1 MNKKAQATAFIIA
14 GIVIVSMI
22 FTGVYFREQI
32 FNSLTKDTLAE
43 QPTISQIEKVKSF
56 TKDCLQESLDDGT
69 YEIGLKG
76 GHLTIPAGDFPPTAY
91 NPMTNSLNIFGSE
104 GLSIPYWSFLTPN
117 NLEKTQIPSKQE
129 METELSNFVESEV
142 VSCLNDY
149 TLFKSEGYNIEF
161 TAPKVA
167 IEIGNEAVIAD
178 VEMTLNINYKES
190 SQTFSK
196 FKTISNVPL
205 GKLYARSL
213 ELFEYE
219 ARTGFV
225 ENFTIETMVVYDEIP
240 FSGVD
245 FECTPRTWL
254 KSQVVQDLKSI
265 LALNIPTLKIE
276 GTDFVIKDRKD
287 EQLIH
292 EVFKKNEK
300 DLTVSL
306 MSSPSWPLMV
316 DVIGT
321 DSEILRGKPFTSEN
335 EAARFLLPLFCLND
349 YHFVYDLKFP
359 VLATLT
365 EDDYVFQFPF
375 VAVVDNN
382 QAKKNKFLVPQFEE
396 EQQICERKDTTL
408 KVTALGVAAD
418 GSTVA
423 LDGADISLQCV
434 FTECEAGI
442 TRREGNTYSLTTQ
455 FPQCLGGKMTASK
468 NGYHPSSFEVDTNQE
483 GLVNI
488 PLEAYYELPVEI
500 IVDDEGTL
508 RTPYDTENI
517 LFQFENEDQEYF
529 TTYYYPSTEKLK
541 LIAGNYHITATLMV
555 ETDRGFNFP
564 EREIEI
570 CSEVPKRGIGGIVGL
585 TETKCTQQ
593 TIDPIELEAVV
604 AGGGSTTWSADRRVL
619 ATSNKITL
627 YTYRGKTPNTF
638 EELNNVYTSQGQFSK
653 NMRNPTFE

>member
-1 MNKKAQATAFIIA
+1 MNRKGQATAFIIA
-14 GIVIVSMI
+14 GIVIVSMV

-32 FNSLTKDTLAE
+32 FNSLSKDTLSD
-43 QPTISQIEKVKSF
+43 QPTISQIERVRVF
-56 TKDCLQESLDDGT
+56 TNDCLQEALDDGT
-69 YEIGLKG
+69 SEIGLRG
-76 GHLTIPAGDFPPTAY
+76 GHLTVPEGDFQPTAY

-104 GLSIPYWSFLTPN
+104 GLSVPYWSFLTPN

-129 METELSNFVESEV
+129 MERELSNYVGSEV
-142 VSCLNDY
+142 ESCLNDY
-149 TLFKSEGYNIEF
+149 TLFKSEGYDIEF
-161 TAPKVA
+161 TAPKVS
-167 IEIGNEAVIAD
+167 IEIGNEAVIANTD
-178 VEMTLNINYKES
+178 MVLNINYKES

-196 FKTISNVPL
+196 FKVISNVPL

-219 ARTGFV
+219 AQTGFV

-254 KSQVVQDLKSI
+254 KSQVAQDLKSI
-265 LALNIPTLKIE
+265 LELNIPTLKIE
-276 GTDFVIKDRKD
+276 GTDFAIKDRKD

-292 EVFKKNEK
+292 DVFKKKEK

-306 MSSPSWPLMV
+306 MTSPSWPFMM

-321 DSEILRGKPFTSEN
+321 DSQILRGKPFTSEN
-335 EAARFLLPLFCLND
+335 EASRFLLPLFCLND

-365 EDDYVFQFPF
+365 EDDYTFQFPF
-375 VAVVDNN
+375 VAVIDNN

-396 EQQICERKDTTL
+396 EGQICERKDTTL
-408 KVTALGVAAD
+408 KVTALGIAAD
-418 GSTVA
+418 GSTVP

-442 TRREGNTYSLTTQ
+442 TRQEGNTYSLTTQ
-455 FPQCLGGKMTASK
+455 FPQCIGGKMTASK
-468 NGYHPSSFEVDTNQE
+468 NGYHTASFEVDTNQE
-483 GLVNI
+483 GLVKI

-500 IVDDEGTL
+500 IIDDEGTL
-508 RTPYDTENI
+508 RTPYGTESI
-517 LFQFENEDQEYF
+517 LFQFENEDKGYF
-529 TTYYYPSTEKLK
+529 TSYFYPSTEKLK

-555 ETDRGFNFP
+555 ETSGGFSFP

-570 CSEVPKRGIGGIVGL
+570 CSEVPKRGVSGIFGL
-585 TETKCTQQ
+585 TESKCTMQ
-593 TIDPIELEAVV
+593 TIDAMELDSVV
-604 AGGGSTTWSADRRVL
+604 AGGGTTIWNADRRVL